1 MHDQGTPAGEDAQA
15 EAAVLTL
22 VLSEHP
28 TPLTLSDIEREI
40 APDQDFAGRDAV
52 ARAVR
57 DLSAVGLLH
66 RQGDLVLP
74 TRAALHFDGLDIDQ
88 R

>member
-1 MHDQGTPAGEDAQA
+1 MHDHRTPAGEDAQDQ
-15 EAAVLTL
+15 AAILTL
-22 VLSEHP
+22 VLTEHP
-28 TPLTLSDIEREI
+28 TPLTLSDIERET
-40 APDQDFAGRDAV
+40 APDGDFAGRDAV

-74 TRAALHFDGLDIDQ
+74 TRAALHMDALDIGNP
-88 R
+88 

>member
-1 MHDQGTPAGEDAQA
+1 MLDHRTPADEDAQA
-15 EAAVLTL
+15 QAAILTL

-28 TPLTLSDIEREI
+28 TPLTLADVEREI

-57 DLSAVGLLH
+57 DLVAVGLLH
-66 RQGDLVLP
+66 RHGDLVLP
-74 TRAALHFDGLDIDQ
+74 TRAALHMDALDIGNP
-88 R
+88 

>member
-1 MHDQGTPAGEDAQA
+1 MHDPVSPACEDAQA
-15 EAAVLTL
+15 QAAVLTL
-22 VLSEHP
+22 VLTEHP
-28 TPLTLSDIEREI
+28 TPLTLADIEREV
-40 APDQDFAGRDAV
+40 APNQDFAGRDAV

-57 DLSAVGLLH
+57 DLVAVGLLH

-74 TRAALHFDGLDIDQ
+74 TRAALRFDGLDVDN

>member
-1 MHDQGTPAGEDAQA
+1 MHDQGTPAGEDALAQ
-15 EAAVLTL
+15 AAVLTL
-22 VLSEHP
+22 VLTEHP
-28 TPLTLSDIEREI
+28 TPLTLADVEREV

-57 DLSAVGLLH
+57 DLFAVGLLH

-74 TRAALHFDGLDIDQ
+74 TRAALHMDALDIGNP
-88 R
+88 

>member
-1 MHDQGTPAGEDAQA
+1 MHDPVSPAGEDAQA
-15 EAAVLTL
+15 QAAVLTQ
-22 VLSEHP
+22 VLTEHP
-28 TPLTLSDIEREI
+28 TPLTLADVEREI

-66 RQGDLVLP
+66 RHGDLVLP
-74 TRAALHFDGLDIDQ
+74 TRAAIHMDGLDIGNP
-88 R
+88 

>member
-1 MHDQGTPAGEDAQA
+1 MHDQVSPAGEDAQDQ
-15 EAAVLTL
+15 AAVLTL
-22 VLSEHP
+22 VLTEHP
-28 TPLTLSDIEREI
+28 TPLTLADVEREV

-74 TRAALHFDGLDIDQ
+74 TRAALHMDGLDIGNP
-88 R
+88 

>member
-1 MHDQGTPAGEDAQA
+1 MHDQVTPAGEDARAQ
-15 EAAVLTL
+15 AAVLTL

-40 APDQDFAGRDAV
+40 APDGDFASRDAV

-66 RQGDLVLP
+66 RHGDLVLP
-74 TRAALHFDGLDIDQ
+74 TRAALHMDALDIGNP
-88 R
+88 

>member
-1 MHDQGTPAGEDAQA
+1 MHEHRTPADEDAQA
-15 EAAVLTL
+15 QAAVLTL
-22 VLSEHP
+22 VLTEHP
-28 TPLTLSDIEREI
+28 TPLTLADVEGEI

-66 RQGDLVLP
+66 RHGDLVLP
-74 TRAALHFDGLDIDQ
+74 TRAAIHMDALDIGNP
-88 R
+88 

>member
-1 MHDQGTPAGEDAQA
+1 MHDHRTPADEDTQA

-22 VLSEHP
+22 VLTEHP
-28 TPLTLSDIEREI
+28 TPLTLADIEREI

-74 TRAALHFDGLDIDQ
+74 TRGAIHFDGLDIGNP
-88 R
+88 